1 MAFQEIFTLLN
12 HVTTPSSFTEYHTMC
27 ALCCTVINQCWKR
40 LWLYVRVSVY
50 VSVCTCVCMYVC
62 LYVSLYV
69 RVFVCTC
76 ISMYVCLYV
85 CLYVRLFVCTC
96 SNSPVRSPC
105 TVNMVYFTVASAA
118 LYSWQAF
125 SDTSV
130 DVTWSCDISLNSEEW
145 SITELYTK
153 CNTRLI
159 LSTLLYNK

>member
-1 MAFQEIFTLLN
+1 MWPRPHLLPN
-12 HVTTPSSFTEYHTMC
+12 IILCVHC
-27 ALCCTVINQCWKR
+27 AVPWSTSAENLC
-40 LWLYVRVSVY
+40 VSV
-50 VSVCTCVCMYVC
+50 CVCMYVC